1 MDTLEIEIFSD
12 PLTASVYEWV
22 SIVIVAV
29 QVEIFA
35 FIVRRTPP
43 RLPVSIVRRALD
55 PTAD

>member
-1 MDTLEIEIFSD
+1 MVMLEIEIFSD
-12 PLTASVYEWV
+12 PLTTSVYEWV

-43 RLPVSIVRRALD
+43 RLPVSIVRRAL
-55 PTAD
+55 